1 MNHIHLSFKTIKH
14 HCSGLIQSLLCFL
27 LLLFGSSVYAQETI
41 VTYIQKNGAYTA
53 FKDSAAY
60 TSILRL
66 VPNEDG
72 LYELNDYYPNENLKR
87 HGWVKAADP
96 KRLRFEGLV
105 ETYYD
110 NGILEETAHYAQNQ
124 RVDTA
129 EKYYRNGVLKERE
142 VYLQRPQDQL
152 SLPRPDSTKLLIYYA
167 DSLGNVQVQDGNGRA
182 EIRKN
187 DIDIEQG
194 EYVGG
199 RRTGRWEGT
208 FQKAKYRFEEWYEN
222 GQVIKGIT
230 TDSLGK
236 EYLYEQREI
245 RPDYPGGL
253 GAFAKFVAQNYRWPP
268 EAVKS
273 KVAGL
278 LRIRF
283 VVDTAGI
290 PTDFIVIN
298 DLGYDTTTAGI
309 TAIKSAGPWTPGYQ
323 RGIPVRVAYTFPINL
338 RRPSPSSQ

>member
-1 MNHIHLSFKTIKH
+1 MNHIRIPFKAIKY
-14 HCSGLIQSLLCFL
+14 GRPQLIQCLLC
-27 LLLFGSSVYAQETI
+27 LLFICLGPDLQAQETI
-41 VTYIQKNGAYTA
+41 VTYIKKNGGYTA
-53 FKDSAAY
+53 YKDSAAY
-60 TSILRL
+60 TSILRI
-66 VPNEDG
+66 VPNESG
-72 LYELNDYYPNENLKR
+72 LYELSDYYPNENLKR
-87 HGWVKAADP
+87 HGWVKTTDP
-96 KRLRFEGLV
+96 RRLQFEGLV

-110 NGILEETAHYAQNQ
+110 NGTLEEAARYAHNQ

-167 DSLGNVQVQDGNGRA
+167 DSLGNIQVKDGNGKA
-182 EIRKN
+182 QIRKN
-187 DIDIEQG
+187 NIDVEQG
-194 EYVGG
+194 EYSGG
-199 RRTGRWEGT
+199 RRTGRWEGS

-236 EYLYEQREI
+236 EYPYEQREI

-309 TAIKSAGPWTPGYQ
+309 TAIKSAGPWTPGYR